1 MKKILVANRGEI
13 AMRVLKTAKKMG
25 IQTVAVYSEADRNAP
40 HVIYADEAILLGP
53 APSSESYLN
62 QKKIIKEALR
72 LKVDGIH
79 PGYGFL
85 SENSKFA
92 KAVTK
97 AGIKFIGPGPKAIEI
112 MGSKLDAKEAVK
124 KYDIPMVP
132 GIDNAITDVKK
143 AKVIAAKIGYPI
155 LIKASAGGGGKG
167 MRIVEKESELGEQMK
182 RAISEAESSFGDG
195 SVFIEKYISSPRHI
209 EIQVIS
215 DSHGNHLHLFER
227 ECSVQRR
234 HQKVVEE
241 APSAVLTDKIRQAM
255 GEAAVKVA
263 QSCDYEGVGT
273 VEFLLDSKKNFYFL
287 EMNTRLQVEHPV
299 TEMITGLDLVELQ
312 IKIARGEKLDIK
324 QEDLKINGH
333 SIEVRIYA
341 EDPENN
347 FLPFIG
353 SLDKFNIP
361 EASGVRLDSGYREG
375 MDVPI
380 HYDPM
385 LAKLVVHAESRSLA
399 IIKMKEAII
408 SFELEG
414 IKSTLSFGLFV
425 MENNAFKKGKYDTHF
440 VKKYFTEK
448 KRINKGKETIAAL
461 FAAQIHEDMG
471 NRLRIRT
478 KNL

>member
-1 MKKILVANRGEI
+1 
-13 AMRVLKTAKKMG
+13 
-25 IQTVAVYSEADRNAP
+25 
-40 HVIYADEAILLGP
+40 
-53 APSSESYLN
+53 
-62 QKKIIKEALR
+62 
-72 LKVDGIH
+72 
-79 PGYGFL
+79 
-85 SENSKFA
+85 
-92 KAVTK
+92 
-97 AGIKFIGPGPKAIEI
+97 
-112 MGSKLDAKEAVK
+112 
-124 KYDIPMVP
+124 
-132 GIDNAITDVKK
+132 
-143 AKVIAAKIGYPI
+143 
-155 LIKASAGGGGKG
+155 
-167 MRIVEKESELGEQMK
+167 
-182 RAISEAESSFGDG
+182 
-195 SVFIEKYISSPRHI
+195 
-209 EIQVIS
+209 
-215 DSHGNHLHLFER
+215 
-227 ECSVQRR
+227 
-234 HQKVVEE
+234 
-241 APSAVLTDKIRQAM
+241 
-255 GEAAVKVA
+255 
-263 QSCDYEGVGT
+263 
-273 VEFLLDSKKNFYFL
+273 
-287 EMNTRLQVEHPV
+287 MNTRLQVEHPV